1 MPVSM
6 LEDLIGQSD
15 SVLAAIDPLELNL
28 LVARGLPACRD
39 LPIESYQRTADGW
52 AVDLASRLARFE
64 DQFHESPDAWKNDI
78 RFFRLGVLCWY
89 LAEVLGIRY
98 REDQR
103 ELQAVSYTNPSDLF
117 VHGVM
122 DTRQGTC
129 GNLAALHGAVAWR
142 LGWPLHL
149 ACAGPHIFCRYDDGE
164 VVHNIES
171 TNNAQGGFQSHPDE
185 HYQESRG
192 VPDVAIECGSD
203 LQSLSPRQ
211 MLGLFIGLRGR
222 HREDTGLLA
231 AAETDY
237 LLARTLFPENR
248 RLYMA
253 QIGVSV
259 QLSDRRF
266 HVGEAGH
273 YTGLARWLRGEND
286 QPMRANEIE
295 AGFAINV
302 GG

>member
-52 AVDLASRLARFE
+52 AVDLASRLAGFE

-122 DTRQGTC
+122 DTRKGTC
-129 GNLAALHGAVAWR
+129 GNLAALHAAVAWR

-192 VPDVAIECGSD
+192 VPEVAIECGSD
-203 LQSLSPRQ
+203 LQALSPRQ
-211 MLGLFIGLRGR
+211 MLGLFIGFRGR
-222 HREDTGLLA
+222 HLEDTGLLTE
-231 AAETDY
+231 AEVDY
-237 LLARTLFPENR
+237 LLAAYGQLGRDPTD
-248 RLYMA
+248 MA

-273 YTGLARWLRGEND
+273 YTGLARWLRAEAN
-286 QPMRANEIE
+286 QSSQANEIE
-295 AGFAINV
+295 AGIAINV